1 MAWLHGAKLSFDDV
15 VGMDYRQHG
24 ANMVQVRPP
33 FSARQVTLDTERV
46 LHHFEIVRTAST
58 AEVLAGRLSELNHVA
73 DDVES
78 FYQKIVLQPAR
89 LESYVTALN
98 TLDLAPLWWSSVAHP
113 ELKKMWTPIKETK

>member
-1 MAWLHGAKLSFDDV
+1 MV
-15 VGMDYRQHG
+15 VR
-24 ANMVQVRPP
+24 N
-33 FSARQVTLDTERV
+33 
-46 LHHFEIVRTAST
+46 AST
-58 AEVLAGRLSELNHVA
+58 AEVLAERLSELNHVA

-113 ELKKMWTPIKETK
+113 ELKKMWTPIKETKWKA